1 MGQQLNGRIYLQKL
15 QTVAYLCIGI
25 PLLFFIYAYLESSVD
40 QLEEIIPSNYHL
52 YILFPLILICLIINY
67 WSIKKYK
74 FLINQS
80 FSKLALREK
89 LALYQEGNNNR
100 FIMYGISA
108 MMISIGFYL
117 TNFQPFA
124 ALFGIIVVLFSINNP
139 NARKIVTEL
148 KLRNKDKEIIY
159 NGLEIP

>member
-1 MGQQLNGRIYLQKL
+1 MGQQLNGRTYLQKL

-25 PLLFFIYAYLESSVD
+25 PLLFFIYVYLESSVD

-52 YILFPLILICLIINY
+52 LILFSLTFICLIIIY
-67 WSIKKYK
+67 WSIKKYR
-74 FLINQS
+74 FLITQS
-80 FSKLALREK
+80 FSTLVLREK
-89 LALYQEGNNNR
+89 LALYQEANNNR
-100 FIMYGISA
+100 FIIYGISA

>member
-1 MGQQLNGRIYLQKL
+1 MGQQLNGRTYLQKL

-25 PLLFFIYAYLESSVD
+25 PLLFFIYVYLESSVD

-52 YILFPLILICLIINY
+52 SILFSLTFICLIIIY
-67 WSIKKYK
+67 WSIKKYR

-80 FSKLALREK
+80 YSTLVLREK
-89 LALYQEGNNNR
+89 LALYQEANNNR
-100 FIMYGISA
+100 FIIYGISA